1 MLIQMGEQKHNRERN
16 GVLDLRLLNKE
27 RVALQVRVKDWK
39 EAVRVSGQ
47 LLVDVGSIESCYID
61 AIIENMREYGPNYVL
76 APGVA
81 MPHASCSSGVHQVD
95 ISVVTLA
102 NEVAF
107 MDSLNNPVKLVICL
121 AATDNNSHIE
131 LLKKVSQIL
140 SDETCVQRVKHA
152 KTVEEVL
159 TIFNS

>member
-1 MLIQMGEQKHNRERN
+1 M
-16 GVLDLRLLNKE
+16 
-27 RVALQVRVKDWK
+27 
-39 EAVRVSGQ
+39 
-47 LLVDVGSIESCYID
+47 LVDVGSIESCYID
-61 AIIENMREYGPNYVL
+61 AIIENMQEYGPYFVL

>member
-1 MLIQMGEQKHNRERN
+1 
-16 GVLDLRLLNKE
+16 
-27 RVALQVRVKDWK
+27 
-39 EAVRVSGQ
+39 
-47 LLVDVGSIESCYID
+47 
-61 AIIENMREYGPNYVL
+61 
-76 APGVA
+76 